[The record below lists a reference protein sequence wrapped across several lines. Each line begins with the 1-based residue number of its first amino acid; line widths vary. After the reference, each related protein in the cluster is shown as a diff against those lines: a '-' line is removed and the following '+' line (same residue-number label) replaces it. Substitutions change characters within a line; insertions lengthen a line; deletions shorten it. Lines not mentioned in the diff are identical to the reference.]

1 MGGGG
6 GGFTANKRHLLA
18 LALISVLNNGTS
30 KWQYGL
36 RAGLG
41 YESKKGTSTRA
52 KRACVVCKKKTAYY
66 CAGCS
71 KPDQNLF
78 VCLCNPA
85 NKSPE
90 GYLSCVTTHHEG
102 EPVA

>member
-1 MGGGG
+1 MVNNVI
-6 GGFTANKRHLLA
+6 FLQEHVLRPLLE
-18 LALISVLNNGTS
+18 TP
-30 KWQYGL
+30 Y
-36 RAGLG
+36 

-90 GYLSCVTTHHEG
+90 GYLSCVTTYHEG